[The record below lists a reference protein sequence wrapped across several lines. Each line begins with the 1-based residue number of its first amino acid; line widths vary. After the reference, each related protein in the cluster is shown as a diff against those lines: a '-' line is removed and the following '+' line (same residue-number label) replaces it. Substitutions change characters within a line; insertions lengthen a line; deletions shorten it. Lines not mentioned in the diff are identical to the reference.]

1 MRANA
6 LALTIPAQ
14 IRPDLFL
21 PHAGSVSDKGD
32 VFEVTWN
39 VGDLRP
45 REQSGDLTLTIV
57 AYTNAPKEIAV
68 EMIASA
74 MDRRGTR
81 TKTEQLTVTAEA
93 WTLDDFYN
101 AKPED

>member
-1 MRANA
+1 MTRAHV
-6 LALTIPAQ
+6 
-14 IRPDLFL
+14 PDFF

-32 VFEVTWN
+32 VFEVTWT

-45 REQSGDLTLTIV
+45 REQSGDFALTVV
-57 AYTNAPKEIAV
+57 AGTKAPEEIAV
-68 EMIASA
+68 EITASA

-81 TKTEQLTVTAEA
+81 TKTEQLTVAAEA

-101 AKPED
+101 AEPRTDRL